1 MNFGVVSYQVRVPGR
16 FLWMCINRGPGFC
29 RNMLSYAFCFRS
41 CYHLRSCCPAPSYL
55 VASQIRSL
63 SWWSRLTTRPPRR
76 HKISQQIFISRYEYN
91 NPTRTGSV
99 EQNTFTSHLS
109 SSPYFLS
116 SCLHFVTQIRRHI
129 EGISS
134 LSPHCGA
141 CLLFYREKS
150 SPFSFFLRPHA
161 SNRA

>member
-1 MNFGVVSYQVRVPGR
+1 
-16 FLWMCINRGPGFC
+16 MCINRGPGFC

-99 EQNTFTSHLS
+99 EQSTFTSHLS

-116 SCLHFVTQIRRHI
+116 SCLHLFRNSDQASHRRHI
-129 EGISS
+129 LPLPTLRCVPSF
-134 LSPHCGA
+134 LS
-141 CLLFYREKS
+141 REE
-150 SPFSFFLRPHA
+150 FTI
-161 SNRA
+161 